1 MVVSRVRNTK
11 HYETIMKR
19 LIIALTV
26 AAFAIGAQA
35 GEGCGEKSACGAKEK
50 APASCPASKEAKDG
64 ASCPAKKDCDKK
76 AADAK
81 KSDQAKKS

>member
-1 MVVSRVRNTK
+1 
-11 HYETIMKR
+11 MKR

-35 GEGCGEKSACGAKEK
+35 GEGCGEYSAYGAKEK
-50 APASCPASKEAKDG
+50 APASCSASKEAKDG